1 MFLCNRSQG
10 NAETLCS
17 QVQNLVRTM
26 RSVFAATQGGVKSCG
41 LRCME
46 PSFALLLPS
55 IMCFCLLPRLQS
67 ATSQLGLT
75 FPFTAFDSLSHAGP
89 EGHGSP
95 IQILS
100 TRLQRWPIATDSS
113 SLSWF
118 YPDEYGALR
127 TSEKEAPSPVDC
139 LCHFLGSP
147 PPPPPPSPPPPH
159 FFVFLRFEYKYI
171 SHLNGVEE
179 KWCKLAAPDW
189 V

>member
-1 MFLCNRSQG
+1 MNPHLLFFFFFCNRSQG

-17 QVQNLVRTM
+17 KVQNLVRTM
-26 RSVFAATQGGVKSCG
+26 HSVFAATQGGVKSCG
-41 LRCME
+41 LWCME

-75 FPFTAFDSLSHAGP
+75 FPFTAFDSVSHAGP

-100 TRLQRWPIATDSS
+100 AWLQRWPVAADSS

-118 YPDEYGALR
+118 YPDEYGAPR
-127 TSEKEAPSPVDC
+127 TSEKEAPFPVDC
-139 LCHFLGSP
+139 LCHFLDSPPPLLLP
-147 PPPPPPSPPPPH
+147 PPPPPPPPH
-159 FFVFLRFEYKYI
+159 FSIFFYA
-171 SHLNGVEE
+171 LNINTFHT
-179 KWCKLAAPDW
+179 
-189 V
+189 